1 MKFSNHFFPIRS
13 CGGQSRAFWIDK
25 LVLMGLVFATNC
37 LAQVAVS
44 ERPIP
49 RFEDVA
55 KRAGLTVSHISAP
68 EKKSIIE
75 TVSGGVGFIDCDND
89 GRLDIVLVN
98 GSTVDRFR
106 QGGDPVVTLYHQ
118 DANLRFT
125 DITKSAGLKRKGW
138 GMGVAVADF
147 DNDGWQDLYVTG
159 FGGNVLYRNLGNCKF
174 EDVTE
179 KSGLRSE
186 GFAQGAAWGDY
197 DRNGHVDLFVARY
210 VHLDINNLPEFG
222 SKECTIMTVKVHCG
236 PLGLAGETNFL
247 YRNRGDGTFEDV
259 TKKAGVD
266 NSPGA
271 YGMQPF
277 WFDYDNDGWPD
288 LYVSNDAGPNYLYH
302 NNHNGTFE
310 DVSLVSGTA
319 VEASGKAQGSMG
331 VDAADIDHDGLLDLF
346 VPDYALQY
354 DTLYWNRGPLWF
366 EDITTR
372 AHLAKPTYDYVG
384 WGTGFLDV
392 DNSGWAD
399 IFVSNGHVYP
409 QADHIE
415 GSAHYYE
422 PLQLFRNNGDKT
434 FEDVTALSGLDKFR
448 RSWRGV
454 AFGDVNNDG
463 KIDVLVLDADGPPVL
478 LLNRTETAN
487 HSVLFHLIG
496 TKSNKAAIGARVT
509 VTAGELKQFN
519 EVRGGAS
526 LFSQNDLRLHFGL
539 GTHSVMDSVNVSWP
553 SGKQETFENLPA
565 DFIYTIKEES
575 GIQLKTPFSTAGV
588 AATPAKAKPLRHY

>member
-1 MKFSNHFFPIRS
+1 MRIVAGSGWKP
-13 CGGQSRAFWIDK
+13 RARMRFLK
-25 LVLMGLVFATNC
+25 LAVLAIATSC
-37 LAQVAVS
+37 LAQVPAS
-44 ERPIP
+44 PP
-49 RFEDVA
+49 PTPKFEDVA
-55 KRAGLTVSHISAP
+55 KQAGLTVSHISSP
-68 EKKSIIE
+68 EKKFIIE

-89 GRLDIVLVN
+89 GKLDILLVN
-98 GSTVDRFR
+98 GSTVDRYR
-106 QGGDPVVTLYHQ
+106 QGGDPMVTLYHQ
-118 DANLRFT
+118 DANLKFT

-147 DNDGWQDLYVTG
+147 DNDGWQDVYVTG

-197 DRNGHVDLFVARY
+197 DRDGYVDLFVARY

-222 SKECTIMTVKVHCG
+222 SKECTIMSVKVHCG

-247 YRNRGDGTFEDV
+247 YHNRGDGTFEDV

-271 YGMQPF
+271 YGMQPL

-319 VEASGKAQGSMG
+319 VDGGGKAQGSMG

-354 DTLYWNRGPLWF
+354 DTLYWNRGAMGF
-366 EDITTR
+366 EDITAR
-372 AHLAKPTYDYVG
+372 AQLAQATYDNVG
-384 WGTGFLDV
+384 WGAGFLDV

-399 IFVSNGHVYP
+399 IFISNGHVYP

-415 GSAHYYE
+415 GSAPYHE
-422 PLQLFRNNGDKT
+422 PLQLFRNNRDRT
-434 FEDVTALSGLDKFR
+434 FKDVTVLAGLDKFK

-463 KIDVLVLDADGPPVL
+463 KTDVLVLDADGPPVL
-478 LLNRTETAN
+478 LLNRTESTN
-487 HSVLFHLIG
+487 HAVLFHLIG

-509 VTAGELKQFN
+509 VTAGDLKQFD

-539 GTHSVMDSVNVSWP
+539 GTHAVLDTVKVAWP
-553 SGKQETFENLPA
+553 SGRLETFEKLDA
-565 DFIYTIKEES
+565 DFIYTIKEEA
-575 GIQLKTPFSTAGV
+575 GIQQRTPFTAAEPPGI
-588 AATPAKAKPLRHY
+588 PEKPQPLRH